1 MARASY
7 RLTVAVLLCVVGIL
21 LYLLAQG
28 VTDRQVDRYR
38 QEQLKQEIRDLRA
51 QRDSLVRVSDSLSLR
66 TDSLRLLVEQSEQN
80 TNRVKER
87 YERLRNNLRVGTT
100 DDHILF
106 LTEQLPQEDPD

>member
-21 LYLLAQG
+21 LYLLVQG

-38 QEQLKQEIRDLRA
+38 QEQLKQEIRDLQA

-80 TNRVKER
+80 TNRVKEQ
-87 YERLRNNLRVGTT
+87 YERLRNNLRAGTT
-100 DDHILF
+100 DEHILF
-106 LTEQLPQEDPD
+106 LTEQLSQEDPD